1 VGSLF
6 EWQNL
11 IFCIALLVGI
21 ALVIGAAFGLD
32 VESFGGAA
40 GADGAEAASEGALH
54 GHLDG
59 DLDGDADG
67 TTDGTADTATLL
79 ALLGIGKAPLSV
91 FMITLLF
98 AFGGV
103 GLCLSVLLASW
114 LKGPMVCVLAGVFAL
129 LVARTVARLIGRYVP
144 SVESYA
150 TEKTDVLGAT
160 GVAETAIDAR
170 FGVTLVT
177 DGSGSLLQLKCRA
190 HAGPIRKGREVLI
203 VDYDEE
209 SDFYIVEEYLA
220 EPRVASVREGG
231 RVQWR

>member
-1 VGSLF
+1 MGSFF

-11 IFCIALLVGI
+11 IFYFALLIGI
-21 ALVIGAAFGLD
+21 ALVIGAAFGMD
-32 VESFGGAA
+32 VESFGGAS
-40 GADGAEAASEGALH
+40 GADAADAASDGALD
-54 GHLDG
+54 GHVDG
-59 DLDGDADG
+59 HLDGDADG
-67 TTDGTADTATLL
+67 TTDGATDTATLL

-91 FMITLLF
+91 FLITLLF

-103 GLCLSVLLASW
+103 GLCLSALLASW
-114 LKGPMVCVLAGVFAL
+114 LKGPVVCVLAGLFAF

-170 FGVTLVT
+170 FGVALVT

-190 HAGPIRKGREVLI
+190 HAGPVRKGREVLI

-209 SDFYIVEEYLA
+209 SDFYVVEEYLA
-220 EPRVASVREGG
+220 EPRVASVRQGG
-231 RVQWR
+231 RV